1 MDLSSIKQIPKK
13 YLLIL
18 VAAVLLAELFW
29 AYKSLGPNYL
39 QESVSISAGSNMA
52 SGAAISLSTPK
63 TTIKVGEEMVVS
75 VNISSQELTDGTD
88 LIIVYN
94 PEILSGQ
101 PVKPGTI
108 YNDFPLNTV
117 DQEAGKITVSGITSA
132 TGGVLANGL
141 FGTIVFQAKKAGS
154 AEVSLEYVPGSTTDS
169 NVIESKTAK
178 DLLTEVKN
186 LEVNII
192 P

>member
-1 MDLSSIKQIPKK
+1 MNLSNIKQIPKK

-18 VAAVLLAELFW
+18 VTVVLLVELFW
-29 AYKSLGPNYL
+29 AYKSLGPNNL
-39 QESVSISAGSNMA
+39 QESVGISAGPNIA

-63 TTIKVGEEMVVS
+63 ATIKVGEEMAVS
-75 VNISSQELTDGTD
+75 INISSQKLTDGTD

-108 YNDFPLNTV
+108 YNDFPLNAV
-117 DQEAGKITVSGITSA
+117 DQEAGKITVSGITSVS
-132 TGGVLANGL
+132 GGVLANGL
-141 FGTIVFQAKKAGS
+141 FGTVVFQAKKAGP

-178 DLLTEVKN
+178 DLLNKVNSLK
-186 LEVNII
+186 VNII